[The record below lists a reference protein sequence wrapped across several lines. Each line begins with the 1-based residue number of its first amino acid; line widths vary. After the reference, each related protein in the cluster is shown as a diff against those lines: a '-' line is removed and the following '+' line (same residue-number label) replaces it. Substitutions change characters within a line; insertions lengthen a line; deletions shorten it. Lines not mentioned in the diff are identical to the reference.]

1 MMTRGWVSRVVTCGG
16 SWLVA
21 LACGLS
27 VPAAELQVRS
37 ECRTHGTMVTLGDV
51 VEILTSDTS
60 EREALQGV
68 ELFPAPPAGAKRF
81 VRAREIQDIL
91 LMRSVNL
98 AEHRFSGAAQVTV
111 IGGEGVGQE
120 RNSGALP
127 LSFVKKSERRLNEA
141 IVGYLKGCAGAQ
153 AWNVESVLDGRQ
165 ARLVAAAERI
175 AVCGGTTPW
184 QGSQRFEVTTY
195 IASTGT
201 RFEVSAQVSVI
212 PTVVVL
218 TRAIG
223 RGEVIT
229 AADVELRPGDPAM
242 VETAAFRV
250 IEEVVG
256 KEACRAIAAGN
267 TIARD
272 VVRAPVIVRRGEV
285 VTVYARSSG
294 LRVRTLARARD
305 EGSLDELITVES
317 LDTRKSFFAR
327 VCGVQEVEVYAQ
339 AVKVQESAGAAGR
352 QQALANLKPKAPIGK
367 PEGELTS
374 WNAPKQVSNARM
386 HLQVEQ

>member
-1 MMTRGWVSRVVTCGG
+1 MMTRGVVRRVVTCGG

-27 VPAAELQVRS
+27 VQAAELQVRS
-37 ECRTHGTMVTLGDV
+37 ECRSSGAMVTLGDV
-51 VEILTSDTS
+51 VEIHSSDTS
-60 EREALQGV
+60 EREALESI

-81 VRAREIQDIL
+81 VRAREIQDML

-111 IGGEGVGQE
+111 VGGDGVGQM
-120 RNSGALP
+120 RDSGALP
-127 LSFVKKSERRLNEA
+127 LSFVKKSERRVNEA
-141 IVGYLKGCAGAQ
+141 IASYLKDCAGAQ
-153 AWNVESVLDGRQ
+153 AWHVEAALDGRQ

-175 AVCGGTTPW
+175 AICGGTAPW
-184 QGSQRFEVTTY
+184 QGSQRFEVTVYT
-195 IASTGT
+195 ASTGT
-201 RFEVSAQVSVI
+201 RFEVPAQVSVT
-212 PTVVVL
+212 PAVVVL

-229 AADVELRPGDPAM
+229 AADVELKPGDPAM
-242 VETAAFRV
+242 AETAAFHT

-256 KEACRAIAAGN
+256 KQACQAIAAGN
-267 TIARD
+267 AIVPD
-272 VVRAPVIVRRGEV
+272 LVRAPVIVRRGEV

-294 LRVRTLARARD
+294 IRVRTLARARD
-305 EGSLDELITVES
+305 DGSQDDLITVES

-339 AVKVQESAGAAGR
+339 AVKTQEPARPMTQRAVASVA
-352 QQALANLKPKAPIGK
+352 PKASLGTHD
-367 PEGELTS
+367 GELTS

-386 HLQVEQ
+386 HLQVAQ